1 MPSNNKENNTPPP
14 KKLASPPRLSSPTRQ
29 VQQQNN
35 TVRSILASTMQDL
48 ETAKNSEAFIVP
60 LASLQPN
67 PNQPRQTYNPQE
79 EEELADSIRKHGIL
93 QPLVVRKI
101 SATGYEIIAG
111 ERRFRAAKQAEL
123 EKVPVIVKNLDDTAA
138 RTVTLIENLQRAN
151 LDELDEARHYQ
162 WLMDTFNLSQ
172 TEIAGFVH
180 KSRYYVQI
188 RLNKLAEAKNNVSQE
203 TANEI
208 TAAISEKSNKVLEK
222 SNSLVKSQTAA
233 NYTTRKTLQKPL
245 TRFTVF
251 LNDTLQNIEDVE
263 EDGKQFLKEQIK
275 ELQAKLKEIEKQ
287 L

>member
-1 MPSNNKENNTPPP
+1 MPSNNKENNTPP
-14 KKLASPPRLSSPTRQ
+14 KKLASPPRLSSPARQ

-35 TVRSILASTMQDL
+35 TVRSILAATMQDL
-48 ETAKNSEAFIVP
+48 ETAKNSEAFVVP

-79 EEELADSIRKHGIL
+79 EEELADSILKHGIL

-111 ERRFRAAKQAEL
+111 ERRFRAAKQVDLKE
-123 EKVPVIVKNLDDTAA
+123 VPVIVKNLDDTAA

-180 KSRYYVQI
+180 KSRYYVQT
-188 RLNKLAEAKNNVSQE
+188 RLNKLTEAKNNVSQE
-203 TANEI
+203 TASNPSPV
-208 TAAISEKSNKVLEK
+208 ISEKNNKVLEK
-222 SNSLVKSQTAA
+222 SKSLEKSQLAVS
-233 NYTTRKTLQKPL
+233 YTTRKTLQKPL

-251 LNDTLQNIEDVE
+251 LNDTLQNIEEVE